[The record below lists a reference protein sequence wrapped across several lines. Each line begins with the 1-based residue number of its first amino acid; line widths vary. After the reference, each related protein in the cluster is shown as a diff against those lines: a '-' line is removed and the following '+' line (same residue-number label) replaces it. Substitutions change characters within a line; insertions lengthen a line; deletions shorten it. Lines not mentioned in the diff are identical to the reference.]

1 MRKKI
6 PLTLQIA
13 PLIDILLLLL
23 IFLLLT
29 ATASQ
34 TEMKLNLPKS
44 SSGTNQSQG
53 INIFVNE
60 KGGIFVEEKAIN
72 LDILLPLLKSIF
84 KEEGKKLVVIN
95 ADQNLPFKVPV
106 KIMDIARMAGAE
118 EVTLA
123 TKISRKQ

>member
-6 PLTLQIA
+6 PLTPQIA
-13 PLIDILLLLL
+13 PLIDVVLLLL

-34 TEMKLNLPKS
+34 TEMRLNLPES
-44 SSGTNQSQG
+44 ISGTNQSQG
-53 INIFVNE
+53 INIFVNK
-60 KGGIFVEEKAIN
+60 KGEIFVEERAVN

-84 KEEGKKLVVIN
+84 KEKGKKLVVIN
-95 ADQNLPFKVPV
+95 ADQDLPFKVPI

-118 EVTLA
+118 EVTIA